1 VKNLKKA
8 LFTIIISAAIASA
21 LQHPLA
27 AAESSEKEASD
38 KILVQEVPDA
48 DPAAKKEAQQSPV
61 RFREVWGYLMRG
73 EERVFRGDEP
83 ITDVCYFA
91 CGVSS
96 GGRINTNVAPPELP
110 AVNGVKR
117 RVHMVIADLDNPRL
131 MHYILDPEKKAR
143 DLVVKDIIELSL
155 KFDGVQID
163 FEAVSGNDAANFLEF
178 LRAIKA
184 GLPQGKTFSIAVPP
198 RVRKVVDAYDYKAIS
213 EIVDKI
219 FIMAYDQHWST
230 SKPGPVASLPWCQ
243 DIVTYAMSEIPV
255 EKLIMGI
262 PLYGRVWRDK
272 KVVKKIRTKVPLAKN
287 GKKQKK
293 TKTKTVTVTR
303 YVTESR
309 AIKTSHLPNIV
320 SARNAVKEY
329 SPENGFRI
337 KYNGKS
343 NEILYCDDIKA
354 IMEKF
359 SYYSWFVDSIG
370 FWRLGQEN
378 PDIWKEIELK
388 EN

>member
-1 VKNLKKA
+1 
-8 LFTIIISAAIASA
+8 
-21 LQHPLA
+21 
-27 AAESSEKEASD
+27 
-38 KILVQEVPDA
+38 
-48 DPAAKKEAQQSPV
+48 
-61 RFREVWGYLMRG
+61 
-73 EERVFRGDEP
+73 
-83 ITDVCYFA
+83 
-91 CGVSS
+91 
-96 GGRINTNVAPPELP
+96 
-110 AVNGVKR
+110 
-117 RVHMVIADLDNPRL
+117 
-131 MHYILDPEKKAR
+131 
-143 DLVVKDIIELSL
+143 
-155 KFDGVQID
+155 
-163 FEAVSGNDAANFLEF
+163 
-178 LRAIKA
+178 
-184 GLPQGKTFSIAVPP
+184 
-198 RVRKVVDAYDYKAIS
+198 
-213 EIVDKI
+213 VDKI
-219 FIMAYDQHWST
+219 YIMAYDQHWST

-243 DIVTYAMSEIPV
+243 DIIIYAMGEIPV

-272 KVVKKIRTKVPLAKN
+272 KVVKKIRTRVPVTKN
-287 GKKQKK
+287 GRKQKK

-309 AIKTSHLPNIV
+309 AIKTSRLPDIV
-320 SARNAVKEY
+320 SAKNAVKEY

-378 PDIWKEIELK
+378 PDIWKEIEIK